1 VKKRFLYSIIFLLGI
16 FISKSHYATLYTSNG
31 TGGGAWGAPA
41 TWSPAGPPA
50 CGDTIF
56 IQAGDVVTIEVQQDY
71 SEPGCTSPMFITID
85 GTLDF
90 PTNGPKLR
98 LPCGSGVILNAGGML
113 TASAGGGGGSANFL
127 EICGTV
133 VWRKA
138 DGDQTGPLVFG
149 TPLPIELVSFEANVN
164 DDRVDIKWVT
174 SAEINNNFFTVERS
188 VDAKNWEE
196 IIVTVGA
203 GNSNQL
209 LEYFEADYEPLMD
222 ISYYRLKQTDYN
234 GDFSYSNIVP
244 VKFVKDNNGDGT
256 INLFPSPASV
266 GETVNIE
273 FKNIF
278 EAELLVVLRDIQGK
292 EFYSKVI
299 VNIEDGKLI
308 GVPIETHIP
317 AGVYL
322 ITATSENQMY
332 SQKLIIK

>member
-1 VKKRFLYSIIFLLGI
+1 MVVKKGVFHILIILLSIAPV
-16 FISKSHYATLYTSNG
+16 YATTFTSNG
-31 TGGGAWGAPA
+31 TGGGPWGAPA

-71 SEPGCTSPMFITID
+71 SEPGCTSPMFITVD

-90 PTNGPKLR
+90 PVNGPKLR

-127 EICGTV
+127 EICGAV
-133 VWRKA
+133 VWKKA
-138 DGDQTGPLVFG
+138 DGDQTGPLTFG
-149 TPLPIELVSFEANVN
+149 TPLPIELISFEANVN
-164 DDRVDIKWVT
+164 ENRVDLKWAT
-174 SAEINNNFFTVERS
+174 ASEINNDYFTIERS
-188 VDAKNWEE
+188 VDAINWEVVL
-196 IIVTVGA
+196 VTAGA
-203 GNSNQL
+203 GNSNQI
-209 LEYFEADYEPLMD
+209 LEYFETDYEPLTD

-234 GDFSYSNIVP
+234 GAFSYSNIVP
-244 VKFVKDNNGDGT
+244 VKYVIDMPGDGT
-256 INLFPSPASV
+256 LSLYPSPASA
-266 GETVNIE
+266 GETVHIE

-278 EAELLVVLRDIQGK
+278 ESELLVVLRDIQGK
-292 EFYSKVI
+292 EFYSKVVI
-299 VNIEDGKLI
+299 DIEDGKLI

-317 AGVYL
+317 SGVYL

>member
-1 VKKRFLYSIIFLLGI
+1 MRSLLKYFTI
-16 FISKSHYATLYTSNG
+16 FILGLFIPKMEYATIYTSNG

-71 SEPGCTSPMFITID
+71 SEPGCMSPMFITIN

-90 PTNGPKLR
+90 PVNGPKLR
-98 LPCGSGVILNAGGML
+98 LPCNSGVILNVGGSL
-113 TASAGGGGGSANFL
+113 TVSGSGGGGSANFL
-127 EICGTV
+127 EICGST

-138 DGDQTGPLVFG
+138 DGPQAGPLVFG
-149 TPLPIELVSFEANVN
+149 SPLPIELISFEANVN
-164 DDRVDIKWVT
+164 EQKVDLKWVT
-174 SAEINNNFFTVERS
+174 ASEINNDYFTIERS
-188 VDAKNWEE
+188 IDARIWEE
-196 IIVTVGA
+196 VLVTTGA
-203 GNSNQL
+203 GNSSQIV
-209 LEYFEADYEPLMD
+209 EYFESDYSPLEGV
-222 ISYYRLKQTDYN
+222 SYYRLKQTDFN

-244 VKFVKDNNGDGT
+244 VKFVKENSDDGV
-256 INLFPSPASV
+256 INLFPSPATV
-266 GETVNIE
+266 GETVKVE

-278 EAELLVVLRDIQGK
+278 EAELLVVLRDIKGR

-299 VNIEDGKLI
+299 VDIEDGKLI

-317 AGVYL
+317 SGVYL